1 MKSKIYLLT
10 LITPNNLIS
19 VGNYAE
25 CIHKICMYA
34 FSDFISC
41 VEYPRATRQ
50 FNFSVKIMATYA
62 ICNVQIVLY
71 SLEDLT
77 LTKKYIY
84 CRAGGRSEN
93 LWGNQEI

>member
-77 LTKKYIY
+77 LTKKNILQSQLK
-84 CRAGGRSEN
+84 A
-93 LWGNQEI
+93 